1 MAYPRRTEAMSSR
14 SPLTRREALRALAAV
29 GICGPAAAQ
38 VLAQATK
45 QVSARTLTEA
55 GPLIDA
61 ELTPEQIQI
70 ISRVI
75 QKNVDQYEVFRALE
89 IDDLVEPAPIFLARG
104 RV

>member
-1 MAYPRRTEAMSSR
+1 MTPTK
-14 SPLTRREALRALAAV
+14 SPLTRRDALRILAAV
-29 GICGPAAAQ
+29 GISGPAAVE

-45 QVSARTLTEA
+45 QVTARTLTDA

-61 ELTPEQIQI
+61 ELTPEQIQV
-70 ISRVI
+70 ISKVI
-75 QKNVDQYEVFRALE
+75 QKNIDQYEVFRALE

>member
-1 MAYPRRTEAMSSR
+1 MKAL
-14 SPLTRREALRALAAV
+14 LTRRDALRALAAI
-29 GICGPAAAQ
+29 GITGAAATE

-45 QVSARTLTEA
+45 QVTARTLTET

-61 ELTPEQIQI
+61 ELTPEQVQV

-75 QKNVDQYEVFRALE
+75 QKNIDQYEVFRALD
-89 IDDLVEPAPIFLARG
+89 IDDMVEPAPIFLARG